1 MTQARPCPLR
11 SCPDL
16 LEARDVPSAWWQDS
30 FESAA
35 APALP
40 SGWSTWSN
48 DGQQQFISSRL
59 QADDGRQSLA
69 STGSRTTQARL
80 WRPTTY
86 PADYGAT
93 LSVRSDSPTPIE
105 LMVRGE
111 NLNST
116 SASYVSAVVSAGGK
130 VELMEVKRGVRTSLG
145 VVRPGSNVM
154 NQWLRVSL
162 KTDGNQVDVVVQRAD
177 TEQYLGSNGHWTA
190 TVSSALKAKT
200 TQNPTAGLIGVG
212 RLAGGGGMAYI
223 DNFQV
228 TSPATWNQSFDT
240 TAVNDLPTG
249 WAGWSSDG
257 ADRANVQNAASLS
270 PLQSLGLDGT
280 TSSRGRAWLNSATP
294 SDVTVS
300 AAVYTNTLIPSG
312 VLVRGT
318 NLQSATPSF
327 YSLTATNGPTVQ
339 IKKSIGGIETT
350 LASLSGTVNI
360 PSSWLRLTLTAKG
373 STLEASV
380 YRTDTQ
386 QWLSS
391 TGTWQ
396 SAATSALRATDGSLT
411 AGGLVGVD
419 RGQFSAGTVAF
430 DDFEVRPLGGDSAF
444 DATLSASQVGTVFRN
459 SVTLTTTATPASDV
473 ATVQSFIDGTLQNK
487 ANEAPASW
495 VLDTTTMANGKHTWD
510 VRIVRTDGSVVTRQF
525 LFSVDNAA
533 SVPPTNTDS
542 TRKYSHIRLAQLAY
556 SANPMGS
563 YELNLAKNSLDLIV
577 SHNTFLNKLETTAPG
592 TTKVVYTNVSN
603 LYLGLLTD
611 WLAYADGMG
620 VDRESAFYHVTTP
633 TAYTGASPSSVP
645 VDRFWNVT
653 QGTRNLTS
661 AARGD
666 GLTFNG
672 EALSLGWTDR
682 FAELNFD
689 VTTAAK
695 IWQGRVEYVA
705 ELNADGT
712 AKTWKPLTFSD
723 TTGNLT
729 RDGKFTFDPPK
740 DWKASTLTAGGETL
754 YRVRVVTTAG
764 TGPSVKTILGRDY
777 TDAKGV
783 SAGTIPIFDTAA
795 DKDGDGYLNAS
806 EYANRRKGY
815 DAKFVHET
823 RLFYPYYGA
832 MRFVSNPNS
841 VGYKNWVVD
850 YHLRQMAANPLA
862 DGFFVDNSNGKLPID
877 GIQVKEAV
885 GTYTTEMAGTVQKL
899 KAALPGKWIVTN
911 TVGSFAEGNDIA
923 EVSTAVLEE
932 FMLKPN
938 DVNWSSFLDMAD
950 LVKQR
955 LATGTTVI
963 IDSHPGTGKTTDE
976 RTRMG
981 TLSYYYL
988 LADPDKTMLMFFGGF
1003 SPSANW
1009 QSVFVPAATVDV
1021 GKPTGEMKELARG
1034 TDPLNSSLT
1043 YRVYGRDYENA
1054 KVLFKPRSMNARWNI
1069 GTTND
1074 NTATVQQLDGRYR
1087 VLKSDGTLGP
1097 VVTSVS
1103 LRNGEGVVLMKA

>member
-1 MTQARPCPLR
+1 M
-11 SCPDL
+11 
-16 LEARDVPSAWWQDS
+16 
-30 FESAA
+30 
-35 APALP
+35 
-40 SGWSTWSN
+40 
-48 DGQQQFISSRL
+48 
-59 QADDGRQSLA
+59 
-69 STGSRTTQARL
+69 
-80 WRPTTY
+80 
-86 PADYGAT
+86 
-93 LSVRSDSPTPIE
+93 
-105 LMVRGE
+105 
-111 NLNST
+111 
-116 SASYVSAVVSAGGK
+116 
-130 VELMEVKRGVRTSLG
+130 
-145 VVRPGSNVM
+145 
-154 NQWLRVSL
+154 
-162 KTDGNQVDVVVQRAD
+162 
-177 TEQYLGSNGHWTA
+177 
-190 TVSSALKAKT
+190 
-200 TQNPTAGLIGVG
+200 
-212 RLAGGGGMAYI
+212 
-223 DNFQV
+223 
-228 TSPATWNQSFDT
+228 
-240 TAVNDLPTG
+240 
-249 WAGWSSDG
+249 
-257 ADRANVQNAASLS
+257 
-270 PLQSLGLDGT
+270 
-280 TSSRGRAWLNSATP
+280 
-294 SDVTVS
+294 
-300 AAVYTNTLIPSG
+300 
-312 VLVRGT
+312 
-318 NLQSATPSF
+318 
-327 YSLTATNGPTVQ
+327 
-339 IKKSIGGIETT
+339 
-350 LASLSGTVNI
+350 
-360 PSSWLRLTLTAKG
+360 
-373 STLEASV
+373 
-380 YRTDTQ
+380 
-386 QWLSS
+386 
-391 TGTWQ
+391 
-396 SAATSALRATDGSLT
+396 
-411 AGGLVGVD
+411 
-419 RGQFSAGTVAF
+419 
-430 DDFEVRPLGGDSAF
+430 
-444 DATLSASQVGTVFRN
+444 
-459 SVTLTTTATPASDV
+459 
-473 ATVQSFIDGTLQNK
+473 
-487 ANEAPASW
+487 
-495 VLDTTTMANGKHTWD
+495 
-510 VRIVRTDGSVVTRQF
+510 
-525 LFSVDNAA
+525 
-533 SVPPTNTDS
+533 
-542 TRKYSHIRLAQLAY
+542 
-556 SANPMGS
+556 
-563 YELNLAKNSLDLIV
+563 
-577 SHNTFLNKLETTAPG
+577 
-592 TTKVVYTNVSN
+592 
-603 LYLGLLTD
+603 
-611 WLAYADGMG
+611 
-620 VDRESAFYHVTTP
+620 
-633 TAYTGASPSSVP
+633 
-645 VDRFWNVT
+645 
-653 QGTRNLTS
+653 
-661 AARGD
+661 
-666 GLTFNG
+666 
-672 EALSLGWTDR
+672 
-682 FAELNFD
+682 
-689 VTTAAK
+689 
-695 IWQGRVEYVA
+695 
-705 ELNADGT
+705 
-712 AKTWKPLTFSD
+712 
-723 TTGNLT
+723 
-729 RDGKFTFDPPK
+729 
-740 DWKASTLTAGGETL
+740 TAGGETL

>member
-1 MTQARPCPLR
+1 M
-11 SCPDL
+11 
-16 LEARDVPSAWWQDS
+16 
-30 FESAA
+30 
-35 APALP
+35 
-40 SGWSTWSN
+40 
-48 DGQQQFISSRL
+48 
-59 QADDGRQSLA
+59 SLDA
-69 STGSRTTQARL
+69 
-80 WRPTTY
+80 
-86 PADYGAT
+86 
-93 LSVRSDSPTPIE
+93 
-105 LMVRGE
+105 
-111 NLNST
+111 
-116 SASYVSAVVSAGGK
+116 
-130 VELMEVKRGVRTSLG
+130 
-145 VVRPGSNVM
+145 
-154 NQWLRVSL
+154 
-162 KTDGNQVDVVVQRAD
+162 
-177 TEQYLGSNGHWTA
+177 
-190 TVSSALKAKT
+190 
-200 TQNPTAGLIGVG
+200 
-212 RLAGGGGMAYI
+212 
-223 DNFQV
+223 
-228 TSPATWNQSFDT
+228 
-240 TAVNDLPTG
+240 
-249 WAGWSSDG
+249 
-257 ADRANVQNAASLS
+257 
-270 PLQSLGLDGT
+270 DGT
-280 TSSRGRAWLNSATP
+280 T
-294 SDVTVS
+294 
-300 AAVYTNTLIPSG
+300 
-312 VLVRGT
+312 
-318 NLQSATPSF
+318 
-327 YSLTATNGPTVQ
+327 
-339 IKKSIGGIETT
+339 
-350 LASLSGTVNI
+350 
-360 PSSWLRLTLTAKG
+360 
-373 STLEASV
+373 
-380 YRTDTQ
+380 
-386 QWLSS
+386 
-391 TGTWQ
+391 
-396 SAATSALRATDGSLT
+396 
-411 AGGLVGVD
+411 
-419 RGQFSAGTVAF
+419 
-430 DDFEVRPLGGDSAF
+430 
-444 DATLSASQVGTVFRN
+444 
-459 SVTLTTTATPASDV
+459 
-473 ATVQSFIDGTLQNK
+473 
-487 ANEAPASW
+487 
-495 VLDTTTMANGKHTWD
+495 
-510 VRIVRTDGSVVTRQF
+510 
-525 LFSVDNAA
+525 
-533 SVPPTNTDS
+533 
-542 TRKYSHIRLAQLAY
+542 
-556 SANPMGS
+556 
-563 YELNLAKNSLDLIV
+563 
-577 SHNTFLNKLETTAPG
+577 
-592 TTKVVYTNVSN
+592 
-603 LYLGLLTD
+603 
-611 WLAYADGMG
+611 
-620 VDRESAFYHVTTP
+620 
-633 TAYTGASPSSVP
+633 
-645 VDRFWNVT
+645 
-653 QGTRNLTS
+653 
-661 AARGD
+661 
-666 GLTFNG
+666 
-672 EALSLGWTDR
+672 
-682 FAELNFD
+682 
-689 VTTAAK
+689 
-695 IWQGRVEYVA
+695 
-705 ELNADGT
+705 
-712 AKTWKPLTFSD
+712 KTWKPLTFSD

-764 TGPSVKTILGRDY
+764 TGPSVKTIFGRDY

-899 KAALPGKWIVTN
+899 RSALPGKWIVTN

-1034 TDPLNSSLT
+1034 TDPSNSSLT